1 MKRLSAGGGALQLR
15 QHRTRRSRLDAIEY
29 ARAAVAAAADKQA
42 ADIVLLDVRELANFA
57 DFFVICTAESP
68 PQFAAITND
77 AERTLRS
84 MGLRRHHR
92 EGENDSGWVLIDFGD
107 VILHV
112 FTPDRRAHYDLESA
126 WSAAPQAGAGALAV
140 TRRSRRQGRGCT
152 RAARRR

>member
-1 MKRLSAGGGALQLR
+1 MAN
-15 QHRTRRSRLDAIEY
+15 TPRRFRLDAIEY

-42 ADIVLLDVRELANFA
+42 ADIVLLDVRRLANFA

-68 PQFAAITND
+68 PQFSAIAND

-84 MGLRRHHR
+84 MGLRPHHR

-112 FTPDRRAHYDLESA
+112 FTPDRRAHYDLESV
-126 WSAAPQAGAGALAV
+126 WFAAPQLARV
-140 TRRSRRQGRGCT
+140 P
-152 RAARRR
+152 

>member
-1 MKRLSAGGGALQLR
+1 MPPAHAGAPAAAR
-15 QHRTRRSRLDAIEY
+15 YNCPTPPRRSRLDAIEY

-42 ADIVLLDVRELANFA
+42 ADIVLLDVRDLANFA

-68 PQFAAITND
+68 PQFAAIAND
-77 AERTLRS
+77 TERTLWS

-126 WSAAPQAGAGALAV
+126 WSAAPRLARV
-140 TRRSRRQGRGCT
+140 P
-152 RAARRR
+152 